1 MIVLLEPVYYSWV
14 HEEVNAGM
22 LKLISDAGREKVLY
36 IGEREH
42 IRCIRELYADNVC
55 FAEITKL
62 LPHKDITEMRS
73 ASYYAGL
80 IKSVIK
86 RYRPKHLFILGAFYP
101 CILAAEIVSV
111 FHPGCRFHVT
121 LHGMVEP
128 GNESHDLYKKLIGF
142 CRFLPNLD
150 FITYSPYCRAK
161 YWKIREE
168 KMNFI
173 HHPFIKVQYDK
184 HGKSKDKNKRDG
196 DILRIGIIGACSNT
210 AARKVVAGLNGMGL
224 EKKLEFWV
232 FSKFG
237 NRFRNT
243 PNAQLIDAEFDRI
256 QMQEALRELDYIL
269 IPYGKEEYTMSASG
283 VLWDAISNEVPCLML
298 GSKYL
303 AYYNRYHIGYQ
314 AETISELC
322 KMVRDKA
329 AKKEFGT
336 MDIKL
341 SELEEYN
348 LKKMRG
354 ILRYV
359 L

>member
-1 MIVLLEPVYYSWV
+1 MRLIVLLEPVYYAWV

-22 LKLISDAGREKVLY
+22 LKLISDAGRQKVLY

-42 IRCIRELYADNVC
+42 IQCIHELYANNVC

-62 LPHKDITEMRS
+62 LPHNYISEMS
-73 ASYYAGL
+73 SVSYYAGL

-86 RYRPKHLFILGAFYP
+86 RYKPKHLFILGAFYP
-101 CILAAEIVSV
+101 CILAAEFLSV
-111 FHPGCRFHVT
+111 FHPDCCFHVT

-128 GNESHDLYKKLIGF
+128 GNDLHDLYKKLIGF

-150 FITYSPYCRAK
+150 FITYSPYCSAD
-161 YWKIREE
+161 YWKIQEE

-173 HHPFIKVQYDK
+173 HHPFIKVKYDRSK
-184 HGKSKDKNKRDG
+184 GKMDG

-210 AARKVVAGLNGMGL
+210 AARKVVAGLNGMEL

-243 PNAQLIDAEFDRI
+243 PNARLIDAEFDRS

-283 VLWDAISNEVPCLML
+283 VLWDAVSNEVPCLML
-298 GSKYL
+298 GSRYL

-322 KMVRDKA
+322 RMVKDKA
-329 AKKEFGT
+329 AKKEFGP